1 MWVEPNKWRENIT
14 VRRHD
19 RKSAGPIVAGKR
31 GNARGAKEPY
41 QLYADAEKETAA
53 WIEKITLRKTRI

>member
-1 MWVEPNKWRENIT
+1 MDRRTEEPGRSGVWVEPNEWREDIT

-41 QLYADAEKETAA
+41 QLCADA
-53 WIEKITLRKTRI
+53 